1 VPIVRRSSTRPHEPS
16 GLKARQLTRRFG
28 ERTILDATDVDVGP
42 GVLAVLEGPNGAGK
56 TTLLRIFATVVRPD
70 DGVASVDGYDVIRDG
85 ARVRERI
92 GAAFVNER
100 SLYWRLTGRE
110 NLRLFARTRGLS
122 SRDARSQVDSLLEE
136 LDLQAISRRWVADLS
151 AGQRQR
157 LIIARA
163 GLGAP
168 TCMLID
174 EPLRGLDEAGIETM
188 LSFLRAQA
196 ERGAAVLIVAPKLD
210 ELRTEADALYR
221 LRDGRIHPW
230 SSPEMVGP
238 LTDQPQP

>member
-1 VPIVRRSSTRPHEPS
+1 M
-16 GLKARQLTRRFG
+16 TRRFG

-122 SRDARSQVDSLLEE
+122 SRAARSQVDSLLEE

>member
-1 VPIVRRSSTRPHEPS
+1 MRIARLPSTLPREPS
-16 GLKARQLTRRFG
+16 GLKARRLTRCFG
-28 ERTILDATDVDVGP
+28 GRTILDAAEIEVGP

-70 DGVASVDGYDVIRDG
+70 GGKASVDGYDVVRDG
-85 ARVRERI
+85 PRVRERI

-122 SRDARSQVDSLLEE
+122 SRDARSQVDSPLEE
-136 LDLQAISRRWVADLS
+136 LDLLAISRRWVADLS

-188 LSFLRAQA
+188 LAFLRGQA
-196 ERGAAVLIVAPKLD
+196 TRGAAVLIVAPKLD
-210 ELRTEADALYR
+210 ELQLRADVLFR

-230 SSPEMVGP
+230 TGSEAIDP
-238 LTDQPQP
+238 LTGAPQP

>member
-1 VPIVRRSSTRPHEPS
+1 
-16 GLKARQLTRRFG
+16 LTRRFG
-28 ERTILDATDVDVGP
+28 ERTILDGVEIEVGP

-70 DGVASVDGYDVIRDG
+70 DGEASVDGYDVVADG

-136 LDLQAISRRWVADLS
+136 LDLVAISRRWVADLS

-163 GLGAP
+163 GLGVP

-174 EPLRGLDEAGIETM
+174 EPLRGLDETGIETM
-188 LSFLRAQA
+188 LSFLRGQA
-196 ERGAAVLIVAPKLD
+196 TRGAAVLIVAPKLD
-210 ELRTEADALYR
+210 ELRPRADVLFR
-221 LRDGRIHPW
+221 LQDGQIHPW
-230 SSPEMVGP
+230 TDAEPVGQLAGAPSP
-238 LTDQPQP
+238 